1 MKPAYRIDEV
11 LPHAGPML
19 LLDELLD
26 VGAEHICCGVNVR
39 RETQFCDGAN
49 GVPSWVGLEYMAQ
62 TMCAFSGVEEVQAG
76 GKPTIAL
83 LLGSRRYQC
92 ETPWF
97 ALGSRLLIRAELQL
111 RDEND
116 LVAFHCSI
124 HESGHLLAR
133 GDVKAYRPRDVMSV
147 IRGERA
153 GGPGGDGPREDG
165 PREDG
170 PETGGR

>member
-1 MKPAYRIDEV
+1 MFRIADV
-11 LPHAGPML
+11 LPHAGTML
-19 LLDELLD
+19 LLDELLEY
-26 VGAEHICCGVNVR
+26 GEEHVCCAVNVR
-39 RETQFCDGAN
+39 RETLFCEGAN

-62 TMCAFSGVEEVQAG
+62 TMCAFSGVEEVLAG

-97 ALGSRLLIRAELQL
+97 ALGSRLVIRADLQL

-116 LVAFHCSI
+116 LVAFQCSI
-124 HESGHLLAR
+124 HEGGRLLAR

-153 GGPGGDGPREDG
+153 GGQ
-165 PREDG
+165 
-170 PETGGR
+170 

>member
-1 MKPAYRIDEV
+1 MKPAYAIAEV

-26 VGAEHICCGVNVR
+26 LGEEHICCGVNIR
-39 RETQFCDGAN
+39 LDTAFCEGTN

-76 GKPTIAL
+76 GKPSIAL

-97 ALGSRLLIRAELQL
+97 ALGSRLVIRAELQL

-124 HESGHLLAR
+124 HEGGRLLAR
-133 GDVKAYRPRDVMSV
+133 GDVKAYRPRDVMAV
-147 IRGERA
+147 IRGER
-153 GGPGGDGPREDG
+153 PGQR
-165 PREDG
+165 
-170 PETGGR
+170 TGGQ